1 MKTLVLIRHAKSS
14 WENSHTRDID
24 RPLNQRGNIDA
35 PLMGKV
41 LYKRKVIPGR
51 YLVSPAKRALTT
63 ARKLL
68 EAMGLSEEVLVIN
81 DSLYLAGPETILDV
95 IAANGGRSETL
106 FVTGHNP
113 GFTELA
119 GRISEA
125 RIDNLPTCGIFA
137 VAFNVSEW
145 QDIVGHQGQLLFFD
159 YPKNHK

>member
-1 MKTLVLIRHAKSS
+1 MMTH
-14 WENSHTRDID
+14 HM
-24 RPLNQRGNIDA
+24 
-35 PLMGKV
+35 MGKV

-51 YLVSPAKRALTT
+51 YLVSPAKRALAT
-63 ARKLL
+63 ARKIL
-68 EAMGLSEEVLVIN
+68 EAMWLSEEVLVTN

-95 IAANGGRSETL
+95 IAAHGGRSETL

-125 RIDNLPTCGIFA
+125 RIDNMLTCGIFA
-137 VAFNVSEW
+137 VAFSASEW
-145 QDIVGHQGQLLFFD
+145 QDIVGRQGQLLFFD